1 MAFVATKPASN
12 YTPPP
17 EGNFIARCY
26 RLIDL
31 GTQQKT
37 YQGKITGEAR
47 KIIASWE
54 ILDQNEEGNPLVMD
68 DGKPFS
74 ISKSWFLSMHEK
86 ASLRKDLESWRG
98 RPFTADEE
106 NSFDVS
112 KLMGAYCMVN
122 IINEQGEDGQT
133 YTKIGAITP
142 LHKSMSKPKPINN
155 NQIFDADEPDMAMF
169 EKFSDKMKDLIRG
182 SREWRARASGGRPST
197 TAMTTPQH
205 HADDDMDDD
214 IPF

>member
-1 MAFVATKPASN
+1 MAFVATKPQSN

-17 EGNFIARCY
+17 AGMHIARCF

-31 GTQQKT
+31 GTQPKS
-37 YQGKITGEAR
+37 YQGQAKGEAR
-47 KIIASWE
+47 KIMATWE
-54 ILDQNEEGNPLVMD
+54 LLGEDRME
-68 DGKPFS
+68 DGKPFT

-98 RPFTADEE
+98 KPFTADEE

-112 KLMGAYCMVN
+112 RLLGAYCL
-122 IINEQGEDGQT
+122 INVIQEQGQDGNT

-142 LHKSMSKPKPINN
+142 LLKGMPKPEPV
-155 NQIFDADEPDMAMF
+155 NQNVIFDADEPDMDLFAT
-169 EKFSDKMKDLIRG
+169 FSDKMKELIQG
-182 SREWRARASGGRPST
+182 SREWRVRKAGGKPAT
-197 TAMTTPQH
+197 TATATGGGSGF
-205 HADDDMDDD
+205 DDMDDD